1 MIWYFR
7 SKLPGTKFVTMLRR
21 IGQSAS
27 LIDGS
32 PIYHYSVTDV
42 YPDGTLHTET
52 YLHHEPAP
60 NLSDKEQ
67 ITRLEYEQALTGSLW
82 GPSEKAVPVDTAP
95 TLF

>member
-7 SKLPGTKFVTMLRR
+7 NKLPGTKFVTMLRR

-42 YPDGTLHTET
+42 YPDGTFVPAT
-52 YLHHEPAP
+52 YTSPEAIPS
-60 NLSDKEQ
+60 LSDKEQ
-67 ITRLEYEQALTGSLW
+67 ITRFEYEQALTGSLW
-82 GPSEKAVPVDTAP
+82 GPSEKAAPVDTAP

>member
-7 SKLPGTKFVTMLRR
+7 NKLPGTKFVTMLRR

-42 YPDGTLHTET
+42 YPDGTLHPDT
-52 YLHHEPAP
+52 YTSQEPAP
-60 NLSDKEQ
+60 NLYDKQE

-82 GPSEKAVPVDTAP
+82 GPSERPAPVDTAP